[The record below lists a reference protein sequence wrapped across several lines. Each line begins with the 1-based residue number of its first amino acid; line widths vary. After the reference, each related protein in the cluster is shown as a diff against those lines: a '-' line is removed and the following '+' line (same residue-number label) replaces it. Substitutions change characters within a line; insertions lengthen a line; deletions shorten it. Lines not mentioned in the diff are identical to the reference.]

1 MKLYLVLTLAAVTS
15 IVAVATAA
23 AGGGPKTYT
32 DASADSGTAPD
43 LSTVDVS
50 ESGGFIVFKI
60 AGTLVPSSSIELYI
74 DADRNR
80 STGDDGDEL
89 WISVYQEADG
99 KSYWDA
105 DRWNGSTWADDAHF
119 DVVSQTF
126 TGREEIGF
134 KTGDA
139 GLDGPFDF
147 MVVSF
152 KTVADAVE
160 SRDRAPDSIVP
171 WTYELAA
178 RRTVTPLLGQ
188 VRVAPARVAAGRAV
202 TMSAPVR
209 RSDTNG
215 ALVGGTARCT
225 LRVGTRSTTARG
237 VVAAGRA
244 TCKLLV
250 PKGSS
255 GKTARGSIVVDYRGA
270 SATKSFSIRIA

>member
-1 MKLYLVLTLAAVTS
+1 MKRYLVPTLVAVTS
-15 IVAVATAA
+15 IVVAAA
-23 AGGGPKTYT
+23 AGGTKTYT
-32 DASADSGTAPD
+32 DASGDSGTAPD
-43 LSTVDVS
+43 LSNVEVS

-60 AGTLVPSSSIELYI
+60 SGTLVPSSSIELYI

-89 WISVYQEADG
+89 WISLYQEADG

-105 DRWNGSTWADDAHF
+105 DRWNGSKWDDDAHL

-134 KTGDA
+134 KTEEA

-147 MVVSF
+147 VVLSF

-171 WTYELAA
+171 WTYELAS
-178 RRTVTPLLGQ
+178 RWTVTPLLGQ
-188 VRVAPARVAAGRAV
+188 LRLAPARVTAGKAV
-202 TMSAPVR
+202 TVSAPVR

-225 LRVGTRSTTARG
+225 LRVGTRSATARG
-237 VVAAGRA
+237 VATGGRA
-244 TCKLLV
+244 TCRLVV

-255 GKTARGSIVVDYRGA
+255 GKTARGSIVVDYRGE
-270 SATKSFSIRIA
+270 SATKSFSLRIT